1 MNASELTRE
10 LVEASA
16 GAGARTRR
24 AARVAAAIRAFGGY
38 RWVGVYD
45 VGADE
50 ISIVGWDG
58 PGPPA
63 YPRFSR
69 AEGLCGAAVMA
80 RRSVVV
86 GDVAADPRY
95 LTTHTTTRSEIVV
108 PVSSAGAPVGLI
120 DVESERPQAFGE
132 ADERLLER
140 CAALISPLWRPERAG
155 EALSAERARR
165 EAGG

>member
-1 MNASELTRE
+1 
-10 LVEASA
+10 
-16 GAGARTRR
+16 
-24 AARVAAAIRAFGGY
+24 
-38 RWVGVYD
+38 
-45 VGADE
+45 
-50 ISIVGWDG
+50 
-58 PGPPA
+58 
-63 YPRFSR
+63 
-69 AEGLCGAAVMA
+69 MA

-108 PVSSAGAPVGLI
+108 PVFSAGAPVGLI